1 MGQSLSLQEDLFEE
15 RSAPSAN
22 ALIHGLHSRSLFW
35 KVAAIG
41 SCILFGST
49 NLFAATGDAYY
60 ADTNMAVAFASEL
73 EVSDTGFVSNMP
85 VVTDSPEPQPQ
96 AEASS
101 LIADK
106 AEQANKAN
114 KKATPAPA
122 KKPAQVAAKKATT
135 AKVEILKS
143 TKGTGKCGIALV
155 WPVAAATRLSQA
167 FSGRHTGM
175 DISYKSQD
183 NTALPIVAAAAGKV
197 VEAKVSGW
205 NGGYGNV
212 IVIDHGNGYMTRY
225 GHNSKVL
232 VKVGDK
238 VESGQKIA
246 VMGRTGRVYG
256 MTGIHLHFELIKS
269 GKRTNP
275 AACYAK

>member
-1 MGQSLSLQEDLFEE
+1 M
-15 RSAPSAN
+15 
-22 ALIHGLHSRSLFW
+22 
-35 KVAAIG
+35 AAIG

-49 NLFAATGDAYY
+49 NLFSATGDAYY
-60 ADTNMAVAFASEL
+60 ADQDMAVAYASEL
-73 EVSDTGFVSNMP
+73 EVSYTGFVSNVP
-85 VVTDSPEPQPQ
+85 VGTDSPEPEPQ
-96 AEASS
+96 VEASS
-101 LIADK
+101 LIAEK
-106 AEQANKAN
+106 AAPAAS
-114 KKATPAPA
+114 KKATPAPKKPAQIAA
-122 KKPAQVAAKKATT
+122 KKPAT

-143 TKGTGKCGIALV
+143 TKGTGKCGIAMV
-155 WPVAAATRLSQA
+155 WPVAAATRLSQG

-238 VESGQKIA
+238 VESAQKIA